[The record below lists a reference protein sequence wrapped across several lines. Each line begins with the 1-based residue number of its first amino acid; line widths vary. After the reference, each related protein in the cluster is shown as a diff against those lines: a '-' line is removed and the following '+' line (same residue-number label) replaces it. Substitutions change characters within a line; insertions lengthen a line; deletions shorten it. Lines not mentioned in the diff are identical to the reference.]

1 LPTGVSIGGTHPIY
15 ESLVEPMTLT
25 TVILSPAPS
34 IRVRVTI
41 PEAPV
46 QVSIKGLLAITLY
59 DGFVKCKPVE
69 EGFAADELLVESVL
83 EGATDEEVGT
93 AALELLYPD
102 ETPVL
107 EVLALEVLEEEGMGP
122 AELVD
127 IWELP
132 PEPIVGDGM
141 TSVWLFEVWAVE
153 SDPDT
158 GALGEVAA
166 LDVTRTELDIGV
178 LVLSS
183 PKLLDNCEVITEV
196 ITVNESMADV

>member
-1 LPTGVSIGGTHPIY
+1 MSIGGTHPIY

-46 QVSIKGLLAITLY
+46 QVSIKGLLATTLY

-127 IWELP
+127 ILELP
-132 PEPIVGDGM
+132 PEPIIGEGM
-141 TSVWLFEVWAVE
+141 NSVWLLEVWAVE

-158 GALGEVAA
+158 DALGEVAA
-166 LDVTRTELDIGV
+166 LDVTGIELDIGV

-196 ITVNESMADV
+196 ITVNESMAEV